1 MVAVAGMTRVGFAAG
16 DLSTV
21 MSPRTVISWAENVE
35 IFGDIVEA
43 FELAFGNTCD
53 PAERPILAEYLQR
66 AMGLA
71 LPELT

>member
-1 MVAVAGMTRVGFAAG
+1 MISSPK
-16 DLSTV
+16 STT
-21 MSPRTVISWAENVE
+21 MMCARSTMGSFYMN
-35 IFGDIVEA
+35 DIVEA

-66 AMGLA
+66 AMGLE

>member
-1 MVAVAGMTRVGFAAG
+1 M
-16 DLSTV
+16 
-21 MSPRTVISWAENVE
+21 
-35 IFGDIVEA
+35 VEA